1 MALRGKRREPPGDQ
15 PAAYEFDANSAKE
28 RDIALLAAQMTNA
41 QVSANLWFK
50 TQPPNLRAEDCSNV
64 EEWVDKLFR
73 ANVKRIRRAVDPRKN
88 RGFTRGS
95 HLMFRG

>member
-1 MALRGKRREPPGDQ
+1 MIPPKQKAKLSEPDQ
-15 PAAYEFDANSAKE
+15 DPYDFDANSAKDRE
-28 RDIALLAAQMTNA
+28 IALLAAQITNA

-50 TQPPNLRAEDCSNV
+50 TAPPNLRAEDCSNV

-73 ANVKRIRRAVDPRKN
+73 ANLLRIRRATDPRKA

-95 HLMFRG
+95 HLLFRG